1 MKSKYTKKNNRD
13 REVSGR
19 KVQANDII
27 EDNLLERILSE
38 EGAFENS
45 NDGFDIDIIG
55 MPSDEKDGT
64 DADIDYL
71 DDELDDD
78 MASRLSLYESMDDD
92 SDDDD
97 EIKEFVSRDVVAES
111 RRRVNQPG
119 RRKFEDGEKP
129 KRSKISLD
137 KQSKKKNEKR
147 TVAADKDGNKK
158 SIIDNLKEVYGK
170 YTMNILY
177 SALGM
182 LAIILIITI
191 IVIPKED
198 SKKTDGSKSD
208 LTSLAGKQ
216 TGGANGSTGGV
227 TDETATNNELTI
239 ADLVPEGENTEIHKL
254 IAGFI
259 DAERVQCD
267 AEKAKEYLEV
277 SEGYSLEQYETLKRY
292 IESYE
297 DIKCYKFDYLND
309 GMYYIFVTYKNKIA
323 NIDTLAVAGNA
334 FVVRYN
340 EQQGKYLIVTSYTK
354 EEFAYKVIVENS
366 PEVKVLLAD
375 VEKRQNEAIAN
386 DSVLKEFIEI
396 MQGANQSTEE
406 TSTENSEN

>member
-1 MKSKYTKKNNRD
+1 MFK
-13 REVSGR
+13 
-19 KVQANDII
+19 
-27 EDNLLERILSE
+27 L
-38 EGAFENS
+38 
-45 NDGFDIDIIG
+45 
-55 MPSDEKDGT
+55 
-64 DADIDYL
+64 
-71 DDELDDD
+71 
-78 MASRLSLYESMDDD
+78 
-92 SDDDD
+92 
-97 EIKEFVSRDVVAES
+97 
-111 RRRVNQPG
+111 
-119 RRKFEDGEKP
+119 
-129 KRSKISLD
+129 KI
-137 KQSKKKNEKR
+137 
-147 TVAADKDGNKK
+147 
-158 SIIDNLKEVYGK
+158 
-170 YTMNILY
+170 
-177 SALGM
+177 M

-191 IVIPKED
+191 IVIPKDD
-198 SKKTDGSKSD
+198 SKKADGSKSD

-216 TGGANGSTGGV
+216 TSGVNADGSTGTAG
-227 TDETATNNELTI
+227 DETATNNELTI

-267 AEKAKEYLEV
+267 VEKAKEYLEV

-292 IESYE
+292 IETYE

-375 VEKRQNEAIAN
+375 VEKRQNEAIAS